1 MSVSREA
8 AAPIVR
14 RRKVAFRAWMPLT
27 MMVGLMLLMGAYT
40 ANKDSAFLSE
50 FNLNGVF
57 IATIPLALAAIGQTN
72 ALMVR
77 AFDIS
82 VGALMTF
89 CVVIASYTI
98 PAGQPW
104 YVLLPGAL
112 AVIACGLGVGAFNV
126 FLVKVLGL
134 SSIIATLATY
144 SILQGIC
151 LWLRPVSAGNINSG
165 FVNAML
171 KSGPYIPYAFIGLVV
186 AAILADLWLYRTTSG
201 LTARAV
207 GFDETS
213 AGRLGA
219 RVGLLFMRALMLT
232 ALAAAV
238 GSFFL
243 SAQVGVGDPRVG
255 LGFTLQSIA
264 AAVLGGAAL
273 AGGRGSFVGAVIG
286 ALFLSVVINMLP
298 FLGWPSSRGMIA
310 VGGLT
315 LLALLIYQAP
325 EIVRRIQGA
334 IADFRTSRTGA
345 RVAPHA

>member
-1 MSVSREA
+1 
-8 AAPIVR
+8 
-14 RRKVAFRAWMPLT
+14 
-27 MMVGLMLLMGAYT
+27 MMVVLMLLLGAYT
-40 ANKDSAFLSE
+40 ANKDSAFLSQ

-104 YVLLPGAL
+104 YILLPGAL
-112 AVIACGLGVGAFNV
+112 AVLACGLGVGAFNV
-126 FLVKVLGL
+126 FLVRVLGL
-134 SSIIATLATY
+134 SSIIATLGTY
-144 SILQGIC
+144 SILQGVS
-151 LWLRPVSAGNINSG
+151 LWLRPVSAGNINPG
-165 FVNAML
+165 FVSALLYTPFESWN
-171 KSGPYIPYAFIGLVV
+171 PIPIAFIGLIVM
-186 AAILADLWLYRTTSG
+186 AILADLWLYRTTSG

-219 RVGLLFMRALMLT
+219 RVGRLFVRALMLT

-273 AGGRGSFVGAVIG
+273 AGGRGSFIGAIIG
-286 ALFLSVVINMLP
+286 ALFLSIVINMLP

-325 EIVRRIQGA
+325 ELVRRIRGA
-334 IADFRTSRTGA
+334 IADFRTTRAGV
-345 RVAPHA
+345 RVEPSA